1 MAFKDSFES
10 ALRTIG
16 DKTST
21 AIEVGKIKSKIS
33 KEKSII
39 RSDYEKIG
47 RIMYKRYKNGGFSDE
62 ELNCLFS
69 DIEAS
74 RENIINYEEDIKR
87 VKVED

>member
-47 RIMYKRYKNGGFSDE
+47 RIMYKRYKKSKGGG
-62 ELNCLFS
+62 L
-69 DIEAS
+69 
-74 RENIINYEEDIKR
+74 IKWTSTN
-87 VKVED
+87 